1 MVNIRRGKTTSSN
14 VRSCDTVRAGAF
26 FSQAE
31 LQVPQK
37 EMRQH
42 GREHMMVP
50 ASVFAYFIVIHP
62 EFRFAFFK
70 ALLNRQPH
78 ATERL
83 SGNLS
88 AALLRFQAI
97 FWRYRKAGRGPGESR
112 LSIRFILLI

>member
-1 MVNIRRGKTTSSN
+1 M
-14 VRSCDTVRAGAF
+14 RAGAF
-26 FSQAE
+26 FPQAE

-70 ALLNRQPH
+70 ALLNRPPH
-78 ATERL
+78 ATEPDKR
-83 SGNLS
+83 
-88 AALLRFQAI
+88 AQ
-97 FWRYRKAGRGPGESR
+97 GRAHRG
-112 LSIRFILLI
+112 ITDV